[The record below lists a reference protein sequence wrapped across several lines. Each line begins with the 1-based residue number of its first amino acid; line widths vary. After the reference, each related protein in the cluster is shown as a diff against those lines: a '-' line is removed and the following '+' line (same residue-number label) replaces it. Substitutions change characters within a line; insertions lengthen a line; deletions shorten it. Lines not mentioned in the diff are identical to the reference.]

1 MPPKSTKR
9 KYEPLKKKNF
19 DLQADVLDKLTS
31 NDINCWID
39 GACKGNP
46 GPAGAGC
53 FMQIPELTVRNGST
67 IFHTIRGVDG
77 TIATADTGSGS
88 SSLITRE
95 GKEEVKA
102 SNIISTGDDITI
114 EAMDFGEHKFIGARS
129 TNGISELM
137 AVELALDMLANIEAK
152 LGIRLTNPV
161 NLMTDSTYCLGA
173 FNGNNAKANQ
183 EIILRIKNRI
193 KLLTARGIKVTFHWV
208 EAHCGI
214 YGNEMADW
222 LANQAVWLS
231 GIDIIAKYLA
241 EFRKSGLAEYLVLD
255 TFSAIHWQSVVRI
268 PYRLWEVNEAS
279 TTAAIVNAFISKR
292 TEKSSKVVVV
302 S

>member
-1 MPPKSTKR
+1 MPPKSTKSIKR

-19 DLQADVLDKLTS
+19 DLQVDVLDKLTS

-67 IFHTIRGVDG
+67 IFHTIK
-77 TIATADTGSGS
+77 TTGYSAGITTPIIS
-88 SSLITRE
+88 SVS
-95 GKEEVKA
+95 EVKEVKEV
-102 SNIISTGDDITI
+102 SVVTSDITI
-114 EAMDFGEHKFIGARS
+114 EATDFGDHKFISDRS

-152 LGIRLTNPV
+152 LGIRLTNSV
-161 NLMTDSTYCLGA
+161 NLLTDSTYCLGA
-173 FNGNNAKANQ
+173 FTGNTAKANQ

-231 GIDIIAKYLA
+231 GVDIVAKYLT
-241 EFRKSGLAEYLVLD
+241 EFRKSGLAEYLGLD
-255 TFSAIHWQSVVRI
+255 TFSAIHWQSVVRV
-268 PYRLWEVNEAS
+268 PYRLWEVAESDEPS
-279 TTAAIVNAFISKR
+279 TTEKIVNAFIGKCV
-292 TEKSSKVVVV
+292 TVK
-302 S
+302 